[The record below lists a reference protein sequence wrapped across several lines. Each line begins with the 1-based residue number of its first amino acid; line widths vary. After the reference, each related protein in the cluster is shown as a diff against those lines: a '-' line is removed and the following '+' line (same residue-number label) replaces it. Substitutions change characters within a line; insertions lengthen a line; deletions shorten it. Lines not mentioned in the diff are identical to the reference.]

1 MLFQN
6 VASIDWKIETLVN
19 RHIIVD
25 LAKRMT
31 IKVWSIVCFLK
42 KPKLEQIWVKEDFI
56 WKSHN
61 LLDMWSEI
69 NNRTLNKP

>member
-6 VASIDWKIETLVN
+6 IASIDWKIETVVN

-25 LAKRMT
+25 LAKHMT
-31 IKVWSIVCFLK
+31 IKVWSIVCFFLK

-56 WKSHN
+56 WKSHT
-61 LLDMWSEI
+61 I
-69 NNRTLNKP
+69 F

>member
-1 MLFQN
+1 MCFLIEWKYHQTLFQN

-25 LAKRMT
+25 LAKHMK
-31 IKVWSIVCFLK
+31 IKVLSIVCFFLE

-56 WKSHN
+56 WKSHT
-61 LLDMWSEI
+61 I
-69 NNRTLNKP
+69 F